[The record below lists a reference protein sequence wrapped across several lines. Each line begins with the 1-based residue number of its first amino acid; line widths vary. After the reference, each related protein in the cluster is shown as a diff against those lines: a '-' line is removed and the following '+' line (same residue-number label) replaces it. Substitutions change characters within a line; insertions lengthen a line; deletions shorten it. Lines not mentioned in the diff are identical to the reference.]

1 MSLPKADSKHCKN
14 VSFEALTATAAVGM
28 VTSQRFFIVDKRW
41 LSRDQARSLS
51 RQMKQ
56 LPSFRVFRPKL
67 ISFLFEWHGLLGFS
81 PGLQALVNEIQLVLH
96 AAVLHLSRTDLAS
109 HDAPPPP
116 TTPRA
121 P

>member
-1 MSLPKADSKHCKN
+1 
-14 VSFEALTATAAVGM
+14 
-28 VTSQRFFIVDKRW
+28 
-41 LSRDQARSLS
+41 
-51 RQMKQ
+51 MKQ
-56 LPSFRVFRPKL
+56 LPGFRVFRPKL

-121 P
+121 PWKRSVKSRKAAACLYFGKVEGTISSDSQSADTAGQCGSDERKI